1 LRSRADDSKFLGDL
15 GVPSLPGGFLDVLS
29 YFSREG
35 NGSDNASNSNNVTN
49 MAPIA
54 GLANASSQITPG
66 SDTPLQPALEAGPSN
81 PPSRSEVS
89 TVAAN
94 KGKAKEVTF
103 VTPQLNNISRM

>member
-1 LRSRADDSKFLGDL
+1 LGDL

-35 NGSDNASNSNNVTN
+35 NGSDNTSNTNTVNNL
-49 MAPIA
+49 APIA
-54 GLANASSQITPG
+54 GLTNTSAQITPG
-66 SDTPLQPALEAGPSN
+66 SDTPVLAAPEAGSSN
-81 PPSRSEVS
+81 PPSRAEVS
-89 TVAAN
+89 TVATN

>member
-1 LRSRADDSKFLGDL
+1 MQANGSKFLGDL

-35 NGSDNASNSNNVTN
+35 NGSDSVPISNNIAS

-54 GLANASSQITPG
+54 GLANTSAQITPG
-66 SDTPLQPALEAGPSN
+66 SETPLQTAPDAGSSN